1 MNAVDKVK
9 YVAELAREVAKEDNI
24 DFGML
29 AVDDQPMFDLM
40 AISVIEEFDKLNN
53 LEHKE
58 LILLATITKLIVE
71 NTVLNLKLIR
81 K

>member
-1 MNAVDKVK
+1 MNTIEKVK

-29 AVDDQPMFDLM
+29 SIDEHSIFDLM
-40 AISVIEEFDKLNN
+40 AVSVIEEFDKLNN

-71 NTVLNLKLIR
+71 NIVLNLKLIR

>member
-1 MNAVDKVK
+1 MAV
-9 YVAELAREVAKEDNI
+9 
-24 DFGML
+24 
-29 AVDDQPMFDLM
+29 
-40 AISVIEEFDKLNN
+40 SVIEEFDKLNN

>member
-1 MNAVDKVK
+1 MNTVEKVK

-29 AVDDQPMFDLM
+29 AIDDYSMFDLL
-40 AISVIEEFDKLNN
+40 ANSVIEEFDKLNN
-53 LEHKE
+53 IEHKE

-71 NTVLNLKLIR
+71 NIVLNLKLIR

>member
-1 MNAVDKVK
+1 MNSVEKVK

-29 AVDDQPMFDLM
+29 VVDDYSIFDLL
-40 AISVIEEFDKLNN
+40 ANSVIEEFDKLNN